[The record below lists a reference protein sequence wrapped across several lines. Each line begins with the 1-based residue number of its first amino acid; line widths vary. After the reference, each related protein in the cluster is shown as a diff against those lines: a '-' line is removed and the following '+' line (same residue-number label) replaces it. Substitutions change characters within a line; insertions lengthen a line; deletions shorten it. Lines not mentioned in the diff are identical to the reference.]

1 SPDSANRINT
11 KCLCC
16 KKSARYAPL
25 SSTQSKLLDM
35 LEDATEQLMLYKD
48 FDSSFHVCE
57 RGLESL
63 AHAEEEDV
71 RGELKAGFCIV
82 GIQALAE
89 LNQWPGVLA
98 WVCQHYEHEED
109 IPAKILQMCILL
121 YAKVGEPA
129 AVKEATQVWLR
140 NPSNRGLQGFRTVAE
155 LYLLHVLL
163 PLELTDQA
171 RELVVGE
178 LGRATFTEE
187 QQQTALDIIEEE
199 EREKKQ
205 QQKLSSF
212 LIHVTC
218 ALTVH
223 WNLLH
228 TGSLLHK
235 VEALL
240 RLTCRR
246 LTSASGFF
254 PFHKLILA
262 ALILYMLLLRLDP
275 ALPSSFVW
283 ISKLHQLLRQMWNV
297 MVAPYYRARKD

>member
-1 SPDSANRINT
+1 MSSPTVSGDFMAVF
-11 KCLCC
+11 K
-16 KKSARYAPL
+16 APL

-199 EREKKQ
+199 EREKKV
-205 QQKLSSF
+205 LD
-212 LIHVTC
+212 VTVDC
-218 ALTVH
+218 RLRAENASTQ
-223 WNLLH
+223 
-228 TGSLLHK
+228 GSLLHK

>member
-1 SPDSANRINT
+1 MSSPTVSGDFT
-11 KCLCC
+11 VVFKT
-16 KKSARYAPL
+16 PL

-48 FDSSFHVCE
+48 FDASFHVCE

-63 AHAEEEDV
+63 AHEEEEDV

-89 LNQWPGVLA
+89 LNRWPGVLS
-98 WVCQHYEHEED
+98 WVRQHYGHQED

-171 RELVVGE
+171 RELVVGD
-178 LGRATFTEE
+178 LGCATFTEE
-187 QQQTALDIIEEE
+187 QQQTARDIIEQE
-199 EREKKQ
+199 EREKKARD
-205 QQKLSSF
+205 
-212 LIHVTC
+212 VTRDC
-218 ALTVH
+218 SLRPENASTQ
-223 WNLLH
+223 
-228 TGSLLHK
+228 GSLLHK

-275 ALPSSFVW
+275 VLPSSFVW
-283 ISKLHQLLRQMWNV
+283 ISKLHQLLRQMWNI
-297 MVAPYYRARKD
+297 MTAPYYRARKD